1 MTTESISRGGRRT
14 AGFGLGEP
22 PAAMCPAL
30 PSGSSAVAL
39 LNGDPGALP
48 IAIGH
53 TLLRSVLVGAGLLVA
68 GERTHVVR
76 NAIAGSLA
84 IETFVLAWAAWK
96 LKTSGRMGA

>member
-1 MTTESISRGGRRT
+1 MIGESISRGGRQT
-14 AGFGLGEP
+14 SGFGLGEP
-22 PAAMCPAL
+22 PAMCPAL